1 MSTTPRRLDKYELHS
16 KIGRGSIG
24 EVWKGRDLQLQR
36 DIAIK
41 LLHTDLQQA
50 NPHFFNDFTTAGTA
64 LSALHQDHLV
74 PLREVN
80 VYRAPDGN
88 ETVAYIVMDY
98 IEGPTCN
105 DYLKVTSHRG
115 QFPSIH
121 NIVYLYSCLGEAL
134 DYTHSKGIIHGD
146 IKPKNILLQAKNRA
160 NFDAGEPLLV
170 DTGFCPMLGIT
181 PNADMPFYIS
191 PEQAG
196 GGHPNTRSDIY
207 ALGALLYE
215 ICTGVPPFR
224 GESPISIMMQHVNAL
239 PTPPNLIN
247 PNIPVAL
254 SEVILRALAKDP
266 IARFASASILATAIA
281 EACSMRPSL
290 KLRAIPL
297 LPEPGHSVAQG
308 GPTIN
313 ILGVPQPFSPQTV
326 QPPFNTPISR
336 PLPALP
342 PASQSLPGISSQPLS
357 SNSRPLSTPPTSS
370 QSLPGIDQAR
380 PSNSRP
386 LPNPPAT
393 SQSLP
398 GISQSPIAPSQ
409 RSSSLLSGYQVR
421 EATPNATPQPTPAV
435 GPVRHAE
442 MPAREPQQ
450 AAPVYSSVA
459 APRSAM
465 APQTPPLALPP
476 RRQRFIDKPAYI
488 FLIAVVL
495 LLVLGGAFLGTFWLQ
510 SHNTQPT
517 ATINNTT
524 RVFFQDDALGHNDVL
539 HIQIDQIDTP
549 AQGKVY
555 FAWLETGDKPL
566 PLGALPLQNNAVAY
580 TYPGDTKHT
589 DLLNIARGALI
600 TLEQANTL
608 PQAPGQQHIYHGV
621 LDPKVAT
628 AVKNILSSTP
638 GLENNQSVIVTLFE
652 TIKSMN
658 DKTGSIADT
667 LQNHTQDK
675 ALAMRQATRVI
686 EMLDGS
692 SYARQS
698 GDLPQNVPSQLSIA
712 RGLLTSP
719 NQKGYLDILDEQV
732 QQVKQV
738 AGGNKE
744 LLQRVQNTE
753 YAIQDLRDWL
763 QKVRSNDVLLLKA
776 ADLADP
782 ANLSIALQLKQ
793 AAADSY
799 TGRTV
804 PPNQSPQPLPGS
816 AGANQAYTEC
826 QYMAAI
832 TLQKL

>member
-1 MSTTPRRLDKYELHS
+1 MSTTPRRLDKYELHT

-36 DIAIK
+36 DVAIK

-98 IEGPTCN
+98 IEGLTCN

-121 NIVYLYSCLGEAL
+121 NIVYLYSCLGDAL

-146 IKPKNILLQAKNRA
+146 IKPKNILLQAKNRT

-215 ICTGVPPFR
+215 ICTGIPPFR

-247 PNIPVAL
+247 PNIPAAL

-266 IARFASASILATAIA
+266 VARFASASLMATAIA

-290 KLRAIPL
+290 KLRAIQA
-297 LPEPGHSVAQG
+297 LPEPGHSAAQR

-326 QPPFNTPISR
+326 QPPLNAPISR

-342 PASQSLPGISSQPLS
+342 PASQPLL
-357 SNSRPLSTPPTSS
+357 SNSRPLPIPLKAS

-380 PSNSRP
+380 SSNSRP
-386 LPNPPAT
+386 LPDPPAT

-398 GISQSPIAPSQ
+398 GIGQSPIAPSQ
-409 RSSSLLSGYQVR
+409 RSSGLLSGYQVR
-421 EATPNATPQPTPAV
+421 DAHHASPQPTPVV
-435 GPVRHAE
+435 GPVRPPE

-450 AAPVYSSVA
+450 TTHVYSSVA

-476 RRQRFIDKPAYI
+476 RRQRLIDKPAYI

-495 LLVLGGAFLGTFWLQ
+495 LLILGGAFLGTFWRQ
-510 SHNTQPT
+510 PHNTQPT
-517 ATINNTT
+517 ATITNTA

-539 HIQIDQIDTP
+539 HLQIDHIDAP
-549 AQGKVY
+549 AQGKAY
-555 FAWLETGDKPL
+555 FAWLETEAKPL
-566 PLGALPLQNNAVAY
+566 PLGTLPLQNNAITY
-580 TYPGDTKHT
+580 TYPGNTQHT
-589 DLLNIARGALI
+589 DLLNIATGVLI
-600 TLEQANTL
+600 TLEQANTQ

-658 DKTGSIADT
+658 DKTGSIVDT
-667 LQNHTQDK
+667 LQNHVNDK
-675 ALAMRQATRVI
+675 ALAMRQAIRVI

-692 SYARQS
+692 NNARQS
-698 GDLPQNVPSQLSIA
+698 GDLPQNLPSQLSIA
-712 RGLLTSP
+712 RGLLSSP
-719 NQKGYLDILDEQV
+719 SQKGYLDILNEQV

-738 AGGNKE
+738 AGRNKD

-763 QKVRSNDVLLLKA
+763 QKVRANDVLLLKA

-793 AAADSY
+793 VAADSY
-799 TGRTV
+799 TGRTI
-804 PPNQSPQPLPGS
+804 PPNQSPLPLLGS
-816 AGANQAYTEC
+816 AGANQAYIEC

-832 TLQKL
+832 GLQKI

>member
-1 MSTTPRRLDKYELHS
+1 MSTTPRRLNKYELHS

-36 DIAIK
+36 DVAIK

-50 NPHFFNDFTTAGTA
+50 NPHFFDDFTTAGTA

-80 VYRAPDGN
+80 VYRAPNGN

-105 DYLKVTSHRG
+105 DYLKATSHRG

-146 IKPKNILLQAKNRA
+146 IKPKNILLQAKNRT

-196 GGHPNTRSDIY
+196 GGRPNTRSDIY

-247 PNIPVAL
+247 PNIPAAL

-266 IARFASASILATAIA
+266 IARFASASLMATAIA

-290 KLRAIPL
+290 KLRAIQA
-297 LPEPGHSVAQG
+297 LPEPGHSTAQG
-308 GPTIN
+308 GPTIT
-313 ILGVPQPFSPQTV
+313 ILGVPQPFSPQTL
-326 QPPFNTPISR
+326 QPPLNAPISR

-342 PASQSLPGISSQPLS
+342 PASQSLPGISSQPL
-357 SNSRPLSTPPTSS
+357 
-370 QSLPGIDQAR
+370 

-386 LPNPPAT
+386 LPAPPAA

-398 GISQSPIAPSQ
+398 GIVHAQPSNSRPLPAPPANSPSLPGIPQPPVVPSQ
-409 RSSSLLSGYQVR
+409 RVSGLLSGYQVR
-421 EATPNATPQPTPAV
+421 DVPSASYQPTPAI
-435 GPVRHAE
+435 GPARQPE
-442 MPAREPQQ
+442 IPAREPRQ
-450 AAPVYSSVA
+450 APSVYSSVA
-459 APRSAM
+459 VPRPAT
-465 APQTPPLALPP
+465 APQTPPQALPP
-476 RRQRFIDKPAYI
+476 RRRRLIDQPAYV
-488 FLIAVVL
+488 FLIAVIL
-495 LLVLGGAFLGTFWLQ
+495 LLLLGGTFLGNFWLQ
-510 SHNTQPT
+510 SRNTPST
-517 ATINNTT
+517 ATNDNVT
-524 RVFFQDDALGHNDVL
+524 RAFFQDDALGHNDVL
-539 HIQIDQIDTP
+539 HIQIDHIDAP
-549 AQGKVY
+549 AQGQTY
-555 FAWLETGDKPL
+555 FAWLETGAKSL
-566 PLGALPLQNNAVAY
+566 PLGAMPVQNGALSY
-580 TYPGDTKHT
+580 TYPGNTQHT
-589 DLLNIARGALI
+589 NLFNVATGMLI
-600 TLEQANTL
+600 TLEDANTQ
-608 PQAPGQQHIYHGV
+608 PQAPGQQHIYHGA
-621 LDPKVAT
+621 LDPKVST

-667 LQNHTQDK
+667 IQSDQKDK
-675 ALAMRQATRVI
+675 SLATRQATRVI
-686 EMLDGS
+686 EMLEGS
-692 SYARQS
+692 NYARQS
-698 GDLPQNVPSQLSIA
+698 GDRPQNVPSQLNID
-712 RGLLTSP
+712 RGLLSSP
-719 NQKGYLDILDEQV
+719 TQKGYLDILDEQV

-738 AGGNKE
+738 AGNNKD

-763 QKVRSNDVLLLKA
+763 QKVRTNDVLLLKA

-799 TGRTV
+799 TGRTI

-832 TLQKL
+832 DLQKI

>member
-1 MSTTPRRLDKYELHS
+1 MSTTPRRLDKYELHT

-36 DIAIK
+36 DVAIK

-80 VYRAPDGN
+80 VYRAPNGN

-98 IEGPTCN
+98 IEGLTCN

-146 IKPKNILLQAKNRA
+146 IKPKNILLQAKNRT

-196 GGHPNTRSDIY
+196 GGYPNTRSDIY

-247 PNIPVAL
+247 PNVPAAL
-254 SEVILRALAKDP
+254 SEVILHALAKDP
-266 IARFASASILATAIA
+266 IARFASASLLATAIA

-290 KLRAIPL
+290 KLRAIPA
-297 LPEPGHSVAQG
+297 LPEPGHSVAQR
-308 GPTIN
+308 GPMIN

-326 QPPFNTPISR
+326 QPPLNAPISR

-342 PASQSLPGISSQPLS
+342 PASQPLS
-357 SNSRPLSTPPTSS
+357 SNSRPLPTPPTAS
-370 QSLPGIDQAR
+370 QSLPGVDQAR

-386 LPNPPAT
+386 LSTPPAT

-409 RSSSLLSGYQVR
+409 RSSGLRSGHQVR
-421 EATPNATPQPTPAV
+421 EATYNATPQPTPAV
-435 GPVRHAE
+435 GPVRPPE

-450 AAPVYSSVA
+450 ATHVYSSVA
-459 APRSAM
+459 TPRSAM

-476 RRQRFIDKPAYI
+476 RRQRVTDKPAYV

-495 LLVLGGAFLGTFWLQ
+495 LLMLGGAFLGIFWLQ
-510 SHNTQPT
+510 PHNAQPT
-517 ATINNTT
+517 ATINNTA

-539 HIQIDQIDTP
+539 HLQIDHISAP
-549 AQGKVY
+549 AQGKSY
-555 FAWLETGDKPL
+555 FAWLETETKPL
-566 PLGALPLQNNAVAY
+566 PLGTLPLQNNAIIY
-580 TYPGDTKHT
+580 TYPGDTQHT
-589 DLLNIARGALI
+589 DLLNIATGVLI
-600 TLEQANTL
+600 TLEQANTQ

-667 LQNHTQDK
+667 LQNHVNDK
-675 ALAMRQATRVI
+675 PLAMRQAIRVI

-692 SYARQS
+692 SNARQS
-698 GDLPQNVPSQLSIA
+698 GDLPQKLPSQLSIT
-712 RGLLTSP
+712 RGLLSSP
-719 NQKGYLDILDEQV
+719 SQKGYLDILDEQV

-738 AGGNKE
+738 AGGNKD

-763 QKVRSNDVLLLKA
+763 QKVRANDVLLLKA

-799 TGRTV
+799 TGRTI

-816 AGANQAYTEC
+816 AGANQAYIEC

-832 TLQKL
+832 DLQTI